1 MNKKILTAALSLLML
16 GACAS
21 APSAAAAS
29 APASAS
35 APAAAATATAASF
48 QVIKPEEA
56 KKMMDAGGV
65 IIVDVRRQDEY
76 DAGHVPNAIL
86 VPNETI
92 AEEAAAKLPDKN
104 ATYLLYCRSGHRA
117 GLAAQTLVD
126 LGYTN
131 VYSFGGIIDWPYDI
145 VK

>member
-1 MNKKILTAALSLLML
+1 MNKKILTAVLSLLML

-21 APSAAAAS
+21 APMSSASSPASAAAS
-29 APASAS
+29 
-35 APAAAATATAASF
+35 AATATAASF

-92 AEEAAAKLPDKN
+92 AEEAATKLPDKN

-117 GLAAQTLVD
+117 GIAAQTLVD

>member
-1 MNKKILTAALSLLML
+1 MNKKILTAVLSLLML

-21 APSAAAAS
+21 APMSSASSPASAAAS
-29 APASAS
+29 S
-35 APAAAATATAASF
+35 ATATAASF

-76 DAGHVPNAIL
+76 DAGHIPNAIL
-86 VPNETI
+86 IPNESIGNTEI
-92 AEEAAAKLPDKN
+92 VELPNKDAVILVYCRTGVRAKEAAGKL
-104 ATYLLYCRSGHRA
+104 A
-117 GLAAQTLVD
+117 D

-131 VYSFGGIIDWPYDI
+131 IYDFGGITTWPYDT